1 MEDRHIVRGLTFDDV
16 LLEPRKTSVQRHEAD
31 VSTRISKN
39 ITLGIPLVAAASDT
53 VSEPSLA
60 IALSKAGGMAVI
72 HRNCSIEEQ
81 VRMVKETKAAGAKV
95 GGAIGPTDIER
106 AQALDTAGVDA
117 VVMDCAHAHAD
128 GIIDAARKIKAGITA
143 DFIIGNIATV
153 EAAKD
158 FVDMAD
164 GFKVGIGPGSI
175 CTTRIVSGVGV
186 PQLTA
191 IANVVSIAQKRGIP
205 VIADGGIRF
214 SGDIV
219 KALAMGAS
227 AVMLG
232 SLFASTKEAP
242 GEVIKVRGSTFK
254 LYRGMG
260 SKEALEKRHAVDRY
274 QQETGN
280 HTPEGVSGM
289 VPYRGTVQDLVTE
302 LVNGIR
308 SGMGYVGA
316 KTIPD
321 IKKQARFIHI
331 TSAGLLESHPHSL
344 TMHPERPE

>member
-1 MEDRHIVRGLTFDDV
+1 MGDKSIIQGLTFDDV
-16 LLEPRKTSVQRHEAD
+16 LLEPRKTSVQRHEAG

-39 ITLGIPLVAAASDT
+39 ITLKAPLVAAASDT

-60 IALSKAGGMAVI
+60 IALAKAGGMAVL

-81 VRMVKETKAAGAKV
+81 VEMVKEVKDADVIV

-106 AQALDTAGVDA
+106 AQALDAAGVDA

-128 GIIDAARKIKAGITA
+128 GIIEAARKIKESIKA
-143 DFIIGNIATV
+143 DFIVGNIATT

-158 FVDMAD
+158 FVTIAD
-164 GFKVGIGPGSI
+164 GLKVGIGPGSI

-191 IANVVSIAQKRGIP
+191 IENVVAVAKKKGVP
-205 VIADGGIRF
+205 VIADGGIRA

-232 SLFASTKEAP
+232 SLFAATKEAP
-242 GEVIKVRGSTFK
+242 GEVIDHNGRTFK
-254 LYRGMG
+254 VYRGMG

-274 QQETGN
+274 QQQTGN

-289 VPYRGTVQDLVTE
+289 VPYKGTVEE
-302 LVNGIR
+302 LVNDLTNGIR
-308 SGMGYVGA
+308 SGMGYIGA
-316 KTIPD
+316 KDVPSIP
-321 IKKQARFIHI
+321 KQARFVRI

-344 TMHPERPE
+344 TMRPERPD